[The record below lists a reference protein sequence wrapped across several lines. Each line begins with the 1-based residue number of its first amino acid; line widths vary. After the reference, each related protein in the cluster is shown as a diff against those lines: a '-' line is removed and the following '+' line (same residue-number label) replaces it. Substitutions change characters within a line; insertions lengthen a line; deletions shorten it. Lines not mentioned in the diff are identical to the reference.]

1 MVCVIFWRMNITLR
15 VWSFIKIHMKQ
26 IEYETEESR
35 SQTIT
40 QSSNTRDD
48 ALGHSCK
55 EWQNNNEASIIK
67 IMYIFVKLEVIW
79 TLTYLERT

>member
-1 MVCVIFWRMNITLR
+1 
-15 VWSFIKIHMKQ
+15 MKQ

-55 EWQNNNEASIIK
+55 EWQNNNEASIVK
-67 IMYIFVKLEVIW
+67 IMYIFVKLEVI
-79 TLTYLERT
+79 